1 MTDHPREL
9 PFATF
14 LAALRD
20 LRKTGHDMPKVGSFA
35 LVAFSPVPL
44 IVLGALFGGLWPWL
58 ALAWITVGVFL
69 LDRRLPKPA
78 PDAPEGAE
86 FPGAE
91 TLLKALAITH
101 FVVLVLVVGALAGFA
116 GIDGPA
122 RLALWLAS
130 GLWVGLVVHACAHA
144 LIHQTD
150 RKLFALGKWVYISVL
165 YGHHTSA
172 HRLGHHRA
180 VATPDDPA
188 TATLGES
195 FWAYAPRAWIGNFRA
210 GYAQEKARQAARN
223 ATETGKPGLR
233 RKIARLNPYVLYVL
247 GGSWF
252 VIGAGLFFG
261 WGGMLAYV
269 LLCLC
274 AQTAMLATD
283 YVQHYG
289 LLRWETGPGAFADVT
304 EAHGWDAPATVS
316 GLLLLNAPRA
326 SDHHLHPGRP
336 YPALRLGD
344 MTAPGRAILP
354 HSLPAM
360 AGLALMPHRWQRE
373 MDHRV
378 LALRKAGQ
386 G

>member
-14 LAALRD
+14 LAALRE
-20 LRKTGHDMPKVGSFA
+20 LRNIGRNTPEVGGFA
-35 LVAFSPVPL
+35 LVAFSPVAL

-58 ALAWITVGVFL
+58 ALAWITAGIPL

-86 FPGAE
+86 FPGAD

-101 FVVLVLVVGALAGFA
+101 FVVLALVVGALAGFA

-122 RLALWLAS
+122 RLALWLAC
-130 GLWVGLVVHACAHA
+130 GLWIGLGVHAAAHA

-150 RKLFALGKWVYISVL
+150 RGLFALGKWLYISML

-172 HRLGHHRA
+172 HRWVHHRA
-180 VATPDDPA
+180 VATPADPA

-195 FWAYAPRAWIGNFRA
+195 FWAYAPRAWAGNFRA
-210 GYAQEKARQAARN
+210 GYAQEQARQAARN

-252 VIGAGLFFG
+252 LIGAGLFFG
-261 WGGMLAYV
+261 WGGVLAYV
-269 LLCLC
+269 LLCAL
-274 AQTAMLATD
+274 AQIVMLATD

-289 LLRWETGPGAFADVT
+289 LMRRETGPGEFEDVT
-304 EAHGWDAPATVS
+304 EAHGWDAPETVS
-316 GLLLLNAPRA
+316 GMLLLNTSRA
-326 SDHHLHPGRP
+326 ADHHLHPARP

-344 MTAPGRAILP
+344 VTAPGRAILP
-354 HSLPAM
+354 RGLPAM
-360 AGLALMPHRWQRE
+360 AALALLPRRWQRE

-378 LALRKAGQ
+378 LALRKPDHI
-386 G
+386 